1 MKTPINI
8 FWFRRDLRLNDN
20 HGLFE
25 ALSNGTTQAVFIF
38 DKKIL
43 DELPKKDARVQFII
57 QELNKINAAL
67 KKQGASLKTYYG
79 HVEECW
85 KQILSD
91 FEVEKVFTNH
101 DYEPYAIQRDQQI
114 SELLSKNNIPFS
126 TFKDQVIYEKFEVV
140 KADGK
145 PYTVYTPF
153 KNKWLSQFD
162 INTLVQYPSESKLD
176 QMPSSDFN
184 IQTLKDL
191 GFEPSPIQVKDF
203 NLKQAESYADLRD
216 FPSKDATTHLS
227 VHLRFG
233 TVSIRQMIKDLWN
246 RSQTLIEEFIWREFF
261 MQILFHFPQVVT
273 QSFKPPYDQI
283 KWRNNEV
290 EFKAWC
296 EGKTGYPMV
305 DAGMR
310 ELNQTGIMHNRVRML
325 TASFLCKHLMI
336 DWRWGEAYFAE
347 KLLDYDLSANNGN
360 WQWAAGTGCDAAPY
374 FRIFNPESQLKKF
387 DKDLIYVRK
396 WVTDFDEFTYPSP
409 IVNHK
414 MARERCLST
423 YKQALNKTE

>member
-184 IQTLKDL
+184 IHTLKDL